1 MLTPEEATPRALA
14 LLTLAHELYSS
25 IDSDE
30 RPAHATLDDAEVE
43 AVLTDDDGEI
53 DWKAIA
59 IAMSMISHVLL
70 DIIPRVLYASVEEAI
85 SGLIA
90 KHFNAEASEF
100 EVTIKD
106 KLTSTDLL
114 RMLSLKAL
122 EMESGEMS

>member
-1 MLTPEEATPRALA
+1 MGSELGVDMKIALSGGPMGG
-14 LLTLAHELYSS
+14 LE
-25 IDSDE
+25 IDDVGQ
-30 RPAHATLDDAEVE
+30 AF